1 VGSNDLLAVP
11 ASDDPLACLLQQ
23 QDPSDMALHSPQAL
37 DYLDH
42 WLMVTDDVRV
52 LLAVLAP
59 WLADQQPFL
68 LVRLLEVAFD
78 PGGSKFT
85 RMPRFFPFCSWGIGT
100 KGIRAALVTVTAAR
114 AS

>member
-1 VGSNDLLAVP
+1 MGSNDLLAVP

-42 WLMVTDDVRV
+42 SLMVTDDVRA

-68 LVRLLEVAFD
+68 LVRLAD
-78 PGGSKFT
+78 SCMCPQ
-85 RMPRFFPFCSWGIGT
+85 
-100 KGIRAALVTVTAAR
+100 
-114 AS
+114 